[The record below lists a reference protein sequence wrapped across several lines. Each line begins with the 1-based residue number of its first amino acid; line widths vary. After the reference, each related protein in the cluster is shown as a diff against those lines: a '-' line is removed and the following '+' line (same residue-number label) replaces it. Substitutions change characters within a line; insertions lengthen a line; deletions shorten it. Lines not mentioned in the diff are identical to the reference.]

1 MVVPNLIIA
10 IFAKDLDVILELIG
24 MFGYLIVP
32 IGIPL
37 MHLVIKHIVPQ
48 KSGYELIIDSMIL
61 DYGIIILNSFNF
73 LIGIYSII
81 NEF

>member
-24 MFGYLIVP
+24 TIGYLIVP

>member
-1 MVVPNLIIA
+1 MVVPNLMIA
-10 IFAKDLDVILELIG
+10 IFAKNLDVILELIG
-24 MFGYLIVP
+24 MIGYLLVP

-48 KSGYELIIDSMIL
+48 KSRYELIIDSMIL
-61 DYGIIILNSFNF
+61 DYGIIIFNTINF
-73 LIGIYSII
+73 VIGIYSII